1 LRGGKRRTS
10 EPEPP
15 GSLTSPIRPIARST
29 QREIE
34 GMTSTKVVIMFPY
47 SGYDAGSDRERL
59 FWSLVECSLD
69 ATRNQPPLVVL
80 NRDTERRGKADSFL
94 GDARLESVEVY
105 KVWSVDTCQMWLA
118 GWGYVI
124 DNYRDVSRIV
134 QLPGDIDAV
143 SEPRKFFNDLQM
155 FIALNGRW
163 DIIIGDFGTDRKWGA
178 KDLIDQYGTYPLLA
192 NWFPQLARAILEQPL
207 NKPRSEFLNIR
218 IRVLENLLD
227 HRKFAYEQTLNLLIR
242 SWDFEQADWK
252 YDIKIARLGV
262 LHDDR
267 SFRKYRACLDQI
279 ERTERMLKLLWREIY
294 EPSKESQYQEF
305 IDQYHRLDQISTSMR
320 ENARIAIRV
329 LHGIGL
335 D

>member
-1 LRGGKRRTS
+1 
-10 EPEPP
+10 
-15 GSLTSPIRPIARST
+15 
-29 QREIE
+29 
-34 GMTSTKVVIMFPY
+34 
-47 SGYDAGSDRERL
+47 
-59 FWSLVECSLD
+59 
-69 ATRNQPPLVVL
+69 
-80 NRDTERRGKADSFL
+80 
-94 GDARLESVEVY
+94 
-105 KVWSVDTCQMWLA
+105 MWLA